1 MEPRLWLLPRKQ
13 LVLLYLFASISQHS
27 FNCTPPPLLK
37 FQMPAL
43 RTHTKH
49 RRKEKNRAAESSWCL
64 GLANFIEPDVV
75 WGDST
80 VQQSKFR
87 PLTAMFIKGSLGV
100 VKFEELREDGR
111 PEGCAVCLEEFG
123 DREEIRR
130 LFFCRH
136 VFHHKCLDRWI
147 DCDGRSCPLCRTPL
161 VVREVEKGFIK
172 PAAFEW

>member
-1 MEPRLWLLPRKQ
+1 MGIIIFNSEVMVPKHVLKVRYLLGYVQQ
-13 LVLLYLFASISQHS
+13 LVCHLF
-27 FNCTPPPLLK
+27 
-37 FQMPAL
+37 
-43 RTHTKH
+43 R
-49 RRKEKNRAAESSWCL
+49 CL